1 MQPLHYKPDESI
13 GELIGDLTD
22 ETKRL
27 VRQEI
32 ELAKLEFKQTA
43 RNMGKGAGMVGAGA
57 VFGHAALLSF
67 GAMLIALLATFM
79 EVWLSALIVTVLFGA
94 IAMILAKKGQNTLKQ
109 ESVTPKETI
118 QTVREDV
125 IWLKKRA

>member
-1 MQPLHYKPDESI
+1 MQPLQYKPNESI

-27 VRQEI
+27 IRQEI

-43 RNMGKGAGMVGAGA
+43 KHMASGAAMIGAGA
-57 VFGHAALLSF
+57 VFGLAALMAF
-67 GAMLIALLATFM
+67 GATLIAVLATFLP
-79 EVWLSALIVTVLFGA
+79 VWLSALIVTVLFGVVA
-94 IAMILAKKGQNTLKQ
+94 LVLAKKGQKTIQ
-109 ESVTPKETI
+109 EESVAPKETI

-125 IWLKKRA
+125 IWLKKRV